1 MLKAALG
8 MHGNLE
14 GYRWNTCKCA
24 CFTERGEQCACRLRK
39 GAEKESW
46 TGIHGRGERKWS
58 LNGAKLGKKEVSEK
72 LFSGRDVKLPCS

>member
-1 MLKAALG
+1 VLKAALG

-46 TGIHGRGERKWS
+46 TGIHEGMRESGALMGRSWGRKRS
-58 LNGAKLGKKEVSEK
+58 V
-72 LFSGRDVKLPCS
+72 